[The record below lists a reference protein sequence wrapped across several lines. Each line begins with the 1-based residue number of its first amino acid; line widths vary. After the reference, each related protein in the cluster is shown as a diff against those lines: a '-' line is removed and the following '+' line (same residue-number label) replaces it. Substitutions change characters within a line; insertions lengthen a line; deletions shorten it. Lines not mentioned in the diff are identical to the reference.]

1 MCNRERSL
9 MVAALAVIV
18 ASGPAAAQKP
28 PAVRQLG
35 ALERRSSD
43 SLASVTQAVAI
54 SGGRV
59 FVNDI
64 IGRRLLLFDSTLTHP
79 TVVADTTAAT
89 SNAYGYSASSLI
101 RYRGDSALLIS
112 PGSLSMLVLAPS
124 GKVARV
130 MATPSPDAQA
140 LAPGR
145 WGTPSIDARGRL
157 VYFDAGGNL
166 AGVMMLGPGEQLG
179 ADREVADPRY
189 RAARAAGL
197 TGAGNR
203 SVDSAF
209 IVRVDLATRALDTV
223 ASLRIPK
230 AKRVLKADANL
241 RLVQIETTPDPLP
254 LIDGWAMTPDGS
266 IGIVRGRDYH
276 VDWIDTA
283 GRLSSFPK
291 LPFDWQ
297 RVTDA
302 RKETLIDSAV
312 KDWQATFDRVAE
324 ARRKG
329 GGGGGGSGSG
339 SGGRGGGGG
348 GGGRPASEIA
358 PNIAVRPSVGDLFD
372 YMPPFTDGGAR
383 AAGAVYADA
392 DGNLWIRT
400 SAVAGG
406 QPVYDIVNRRGE
418 LFDRVQLP
426 SFRTIAGFGP
436 GVVYVAVQD
445 RAGVVHLERAR
456 VK

>member
-1 MCNRERSL
+1 MTHRYERCL
-9 MVAALAVIV
+9 IVVGVVCAA
-18 ASGPAAAQKP
+18 AAKAQKP
-28 PAVRQLG
+28 TAVRQLG
-35 ALERRSSD
+35 KLERMSTD

-64 IGRRLLLFDSTLTHP
+64 IGRRLLLFDSALTHP
-79 TVVADTTAAT
+79 IIVADTTSAT
-89 SNAYGYSASSLI
+89 SNAYGFSASSLI

-112 PGSLSMLVLAPS
+112 PASLSMLVLAPS

-130 MATPSPDAQA
+130 MATPRPDAQA
-140 LAPGR
+140 LGPGG
-145 WGTPSIDARGRL
+145 WGTPGIDARGRL
-157 VYFDAGGNL
+157 VYFDAGNSL
-166 AGVMMLGPGEQLG
+166 AGVMMLGPGQQLD
-179 ADREVADPRY
+179 AAREVADPRY

-197 TGAGNR
+197 TGAANR
-203 SVDSAF
+203 NVDSAF
-209 IVRVDLATRALDTV
+209 LVRVDLATRTLDSV
-223 ASLRIPK
+223 AAIRIPK
-230 AKRVLKADANL
+230 AKRALKADQDL

-254 LIDGWAMTPDGS
+254 LIDGWAMAPDGS

-291 LPFDWQ
+291 LAFDWQ

-312 KDWQATFDRVAE
+312 KEWQAIFDKVAN
-324 ARRKG
+324 ARRSG
-329 GGGGGGSGSG
+329 GAGDGGGSGGS

-348 GGGRPASEIA
+348 GGGGFASEIA
-358 PNIAVRPSVGDLFD
+358 PNVAVRPSLNDLPD
-372 YMPPFTDGGAR
+372 YTPPFVEGSVRGGA
-383 AAGAVYADA
+383 AVYADA

-400 SAVAGG
+400 TTILGG

-436 GVVYVAVQD
+436 GVVYMAVKD
-445 RAGVVHLERAR
+445 PAGTVRLERAR